1 MRSTDSQTPSDIDGL
16 PPGSAE
22 GFASSDAAAYVADL
36 SKTVRRQ
43 KVFLGAAIIAAL
55 AAGGGLAASTLIES
69 PAQQAAETKAP
80 KPSVLTA
87 SVMKKVLAN
96 TITTRGTV
104 GAAGDLTVTPT
115 PGGGSGSSPS
125 GGNASLVVSKLY
137 ARSGDQI
144 HAGQVLVEVSG
155 RPIIALTGAVPAYRD
170 LKPGMDGPDVAQ
182 LQAAL
187 SQLGHD
193 CAPDSSGHFGPGTKN
208 ALTKLYAQLG
218 YSVPTSGGPNGTG
231 DQSAL
236 QSAADAVTTQQRAVN
251 TDYSLLQKANQ
262 ALVAARRAPS
272 QSATPPP
279 VNGSP
284 SAPGVV
290 PTTSAMPSANSLQAA
305 QDAQKSAQT
314 TYDNAVQDLEKARA
328 KQDGLAATTGPMLPA
343 SEVVFVP
350 SFPTRL
356 ATLNAFLGS
365 TVNGPLLT
373 LESGQLVVTSELQ
386 PGQNTLVKPGMKVRL
401 DAEVLGDQ
409 TATATVTTIGTY
421 TDGTAAGGQTGG
433 QKNGQTAG
441 DTSNSGQTTGGG
453 VGGQQTQ
460 QLPGYPMTVTPD
472 SPLPAAWTGQDVR
485 VTIVNAATADAV
497 LAVPL
502 SAVSTGTDGQNSVTV
517 VAADGTQRRV
527 MVTAGASAD
536 GDVQVTPASGDALRE
551 GDQVVIGQAAQ

>member
-1 MRSTDSQTPSDIDGL
+1 MRSTDSQTPSDIDSL

-22 GFASSDAAAYVADL
+22 SFASSNAAAYVADL

-43 KVFLGAAIIAAL
+43 RVFLGAAIIAAL

-115 PGGGSGSSPS
+115 PGGGSSSSPS
-125 GGNASLVVSKLY
+125 GANASLVVSKLY
-137 ARSGDQI
+137 ARAGDQI

-155 RPIIALTGAVPAYRD
+155 RPIIALPGAVPAYRD

-182 LQAAL
+182 FQAAL
-187 SQLGHD
+187 TQLGHD

-218 YSVPTSGGPNGTG
+218 YSVPTTGGPNDTG
-231 DQSAL
+231 DQSSL
-236 QSAADAVTTQQRAVN
+236 QSAADAVTGQQRAVN
-251 TDYSLLQKANQ
+251 TDYVLLQKANQ
-262 ALVAARRAPS
+262 ALAAAKRAPS

-284 SAPGVV
+284 SAPVV
-290 PTTSAMPSANSLQAA
+290 APTAGAPSANSLQAA
-305 QDAQKSAQT
+305 LDAQKSAQT

-328 KQDGLAATTGPMLPA
+328 KQDGLAAATGPMLPA

-356 ATLNAFLGS
+356 AALNAFLGS

-421 TDGTAAGGQTGG
+421 TDGTTAGGQTGG
-433 QKNGQTAG
+433 QKSGQTAG

-453 VGGQQTQ
+453 AGGQQTR

-502 SAVSTGTDGQNSVTV
+502 SAVSTGADGQNSVTV

-527 MVTAGASAD
+527 KVSAGASAD